1 MLEVVHAESLPIDR
15 VLVSCNRSKN
25 RTATVQL
32 AADVLVSSVA
42 GWQRRVMRIPLIV
55 GVLLGLS
62 ACVYRP
68 LTDDRLLTDS
78 DAELLECERVAP
90 TGTRLGKVTCLTA
103 EEREALASEGRDQLE
118 RMQRSARG
126 ATKDPPR

>member
-1 MLEVVHAESLPIDR
+1 HHFHAAGWADRLRDMADERCVESDR
-15 VLVSCNRSKN
+15 KFAAFVI
-25 RTATVQL
+25 
-32 AADVLVSSVA
+32 ADVFEFGVVA
-42 GWQRRVMRIPLIV
+42 PRG
-55 GVLLGLS
+55 GV
-62 ACVYRP
+62 VR
-68 LTDDRLLTDS
+68 